1 MKNYRLVLLTAL
13 SVSFGFGITLHF
25 LMKNDI
31 IMEGAKTTIQNI
43 IEERQQ
49 EVNSLTEKKEQL
61 TVLLDADKKIIDALF
76 EEQERRSKYNS
87 SISIF
92 IGFLM
97 GIIGSVIATFLY
109 NIIRKRLKTNN

>member
-1 MKNYRLVLLTAL
+1 MLLTTL
-13 SVSFGFGITLHF
+13 GVSFSFGIMLHF
-25 LMKNDI
+25 LIKNDI
-31 IMEGAKTTIQNI
+31 IMKEAKTVIQNV

-49 EVNSLTEKKEQL
+49 EVNFLTEKKEQL

-109 NIIRKRLKTNN
+109 NIIKRRLKTNN